1 MCRNSQRDFGASP
14 VARTRTRP
22 TFHGLR
28 GLGLLSMGGR
38 KIFEAKCL
46 IFGGWFV
53 VLVKT
58 ASMRNRHHSHPPEN
72 LRTALDDTP
81 TERIYPTS

>member
-1 MCRNSQRDFGASP
+1 
-14 VARTRTRP
+14 
-22 TFHGLR
+22 
-28 GLGLLSMGGR
+28 MGGR